1 MSAQPSPIN
10 LFRNSNDFKE
20 FTAGTTIFKS
30 GDPGDYMY
38 VVKEGSVKLTLGET
52 VLERVEAGSL
62 FGEMA
67 LIDSE
72 KRSADAVAE
81 TDCKLVPIDGKKFRF
96 LVQQTPYFAQHVI
109 RVLAQRLRNMNK
121 HLVKPTA

>member
-10 LFRNSNDFKE
+10 LFRNSTDFKE

-30 GDPGDYMY
+30 GDPGDFMY

-52 VLERVEAGSL
+52 VLEHVEAGSL

-121 HLVKPTA
+121 HLVKG